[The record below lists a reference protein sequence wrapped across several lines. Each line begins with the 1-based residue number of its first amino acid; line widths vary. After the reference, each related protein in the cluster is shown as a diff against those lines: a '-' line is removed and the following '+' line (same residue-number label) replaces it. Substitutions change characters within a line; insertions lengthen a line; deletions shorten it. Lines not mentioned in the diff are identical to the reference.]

1 MKPVGW
7 VDQSNPTK
15 LLIIQSLIDQLVR
28 KKIDFANLDY

>member
-7 VDQSNPTK
+7 VGFINPTN

-28 KKIDFANLDY
+28 KKIGFANLDY